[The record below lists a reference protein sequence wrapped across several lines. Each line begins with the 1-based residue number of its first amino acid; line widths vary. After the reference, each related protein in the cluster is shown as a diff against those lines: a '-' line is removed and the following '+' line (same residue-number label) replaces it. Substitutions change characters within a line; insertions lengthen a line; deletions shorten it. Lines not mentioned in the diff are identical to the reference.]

1 MARILRDYK
10 CQEHGFFEGFEPICP
25 EGCTDELVLQ
35 VFLKSPGFVSD
46 KSKAADSHLRN
57 LANEFGMSDIKST
70 RPGENQAG
78 YLKRNNKFSEKEY
91 AQAEKYATPK
101 KRGRPRK
108 DASNQPQPQ
117 ADAPREARAGDS
129 AVWGGGFQGMN
140 MQSILAGQ
148 FARPVGPSLG
158 KEAEITSLTPRAAGI
173 NNGPVV
179 HPQGTMRDPDNL
191 QIKK

>member
-10 CQEHGFFEGFEPICP
+10 CQEHGFFEGFEPTCP
-25 EGCTDELVLQ
+25 QGCTDELVLQ

-57 LANEFGMSDIKST
+57 LASEFGMSDIKST

-91 AQAEKYATPK
+91 AEAEKYATPK

-108 DASNQPQPQ
+108 NPLPETQDA
-117 ADAPREARAGDS
+117 
-129 AVWGGGFQGMN
+129 
-140 MQSILAGQ
+140 
-148 FARPVGPSLG
+148 
-158 KEAEITSLTPRAAGI
+158 AEG
-173 NNGPVV
+173 
-179 HPQGTMRDPDNL
+179 
-191 QIKK
+191 

>member
-35 VFLKSPGFVSD
+35 VFLKSPGFVSA
-46 KSKAADSHLRN
+46 KSKAADKN
-57 LANEFGMSDIKST
+57 LQSLATEFGMSDIKST
-70 RPGENQAG
+70 RIGENQAG

-91 AQAEKYATPK
+91 AEAEKYATPK

-108 DASNQPQPQ
+108 DTQNQPQPQ
-117 ADAPREARAGDS
+117 ADAPREARAGDA

-140 MQSILAGQ
+140 MQSVLAGQ

-158 KEAEITSLTPRAAGI
+158 KAAEITSLTPRAAGI

-179 HPQGTMRDPDNL
+179 HPQGTIRDPDNL

>member
-10 CQEHGFFEGFEPICP
+10 CQEHGFFEGFEPTCP
-25 EGCTDELVLQ
+25 QGCTDELVLQ

-70 RPGENQAG
+70 REGENQAG

-91 AQAEKYATPK
+91 AEAEKYATPK

-108 DASNQPQPQ
+108 DSQVQPPPPPQ
-117 ADAPREARAGDS
+117 QQEARAGDS
-129 AVWGGGFQGMN
+129 AIWGGGFQGMN
-140 MQSILAGQ
+140 MQSVLAGRFGQ
-148 FARPVGPSLG
+148 PVKGEQVG
-158 KEAEITSLTPRAAGI
+158 LTPQAAGI
-173 NNGPVV
+173 QSGPRVDPRATMQD
-179 HPQGTMRDPDNL
+179 PQNL
-191 QIKK
+191 KIKT

>member
-1 MARILRDYK
+1 MSRILRDYK
-10 CQEHGFFEGFEPICP
+10 CQEHGFFEGYEAVCP
-25 EGCTDELVLQ
+25 KGCTDYVLQ
-35 VFLKSPGFVSD
+35 VFLQAPGFKSD
-46 KSKAADSHLRN
+46 KSKAADKQLKQ

-78 YLKRNNKFSEKEY
+78 YLTRNNKFSEKEY
-91 AQAEKYATPK
+91 AEAEKYATPK

-108 DASNQPQPQ
+108 DSQNQPQPQ
-117 ADAPREARAGDS
+117 ADAPREARAGD
-129 AVWGGGFQGMN
+129 AAIWGGGFQGMN
-140 MQSILAGQ
+140 MQSVLAGQ
-148 FARPVGPSLG
+148 FGKSVNGESVG
-158 KEAEITSLTPRAAGI
+158 LTPRAAGI